1 MGTSI
6 SRVPSR
12 GRGIIR
18 ATVQLVVPVSPPEL
32 IVTVVSEDSVWS
44 VPTFDQA

>member
-32 IVTVVSEDSVWS
+32 IVTVVSEELIWS
-44 VPTFDQA
+44 ATTLDQV